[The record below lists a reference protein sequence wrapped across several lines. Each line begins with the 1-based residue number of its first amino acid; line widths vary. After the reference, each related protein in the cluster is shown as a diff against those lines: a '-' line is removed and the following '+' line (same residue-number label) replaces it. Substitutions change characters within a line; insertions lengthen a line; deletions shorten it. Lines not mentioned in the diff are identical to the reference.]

1 MTGSKGATISL
12 LWGEDAYLLREAA
25 FSSIGHLRVT
35 EVDATQWQ
43 GGELQDLATPSLF
56 GEPRALLI
64 TDARALTKDAMG
76 ELAVYLAAP
85 DPNAVLVICCQV
97 AERGKVPAAL
107 EKLVKA
113 AGQVTQ
119 VKIARKDLEPW
130 LVQRA
135 RKAGLDLAPQASR
148 ALVDTL
154 GQEPG
159 RLLEALGQLAS
170 AFAGERITPQLVA
183 RQFRGLGEQR
193 VWDLCDK
200 AFGKDLPGAIR
211 SLRSIESGGDDP
223 LKVLGG
229 VSSRLRDLIRVRA
242 LPERLPPAQAA
253 KAAGLRFDW
262 QARRYQQQARNFS
275 MHELVELHER
285 IAEAD
290 RAMKSGS
297 DGDVIMPMLIAA
309 IATA

>member
-1 MTGSKGATISL
+1 MTGSKRAAISL

-25 FSSIGHLRVT
+25 LSAIGHLRVT

-64 TDARALTKDAMG
+64 TDGRALTRDAMG
-76 ELAVYLAAP
+76 ELAVYLAVP
-85 DPNAVLVICCQV
+85 DPDAVLVICFQV
-97 AERGKVPAAL
+97 AERGKVPTAL

-119 VKIARKDLEPW
+119 VTIARKDLEPW

-135 RKAGLDLAPQASR
+135 RKAGLDLAPQAAR

-183 RQFRGLGEQR
+183 RQFRGLGEQK

-242 LPERLPPAQAA
+242 LPERMPPAQAA

-275 MHELVELHER
+275 MHQLVELHER

-297 DGDVIMPMLIAA
+297 DGDVIMPTLIAA
-309 IATA
+309 IAAA